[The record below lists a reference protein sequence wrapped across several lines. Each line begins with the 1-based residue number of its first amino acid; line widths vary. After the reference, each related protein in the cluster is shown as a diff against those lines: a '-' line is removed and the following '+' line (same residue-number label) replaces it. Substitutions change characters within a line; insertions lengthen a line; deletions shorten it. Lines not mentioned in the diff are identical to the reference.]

1 MPDVSQVW
9 RYPIKSHGREELSSV
24 AVTAGETLPWD
35 RTWAVAHE
43 ASDADGTTWAPC
55 QNFSRGSKAPRLMAI
70 STSFDEATGVMT
82 LKHPDLQ
89 DLSFNPDHEQQKF
102 LDWAGPLVPA
112 DRAQSTR
119 LVRSKQNGL
128 TDTDYPSI
136 SIGNLA
142 SHRAVC
148 QKFGRDL
155 STARWRGN
163 IWIDGLAPWEEF
175 DWLGKQLKI
184 GSAIFEVRERV
195 IRCMAT
201 TANPE
206 TGQRDADTL
215 GTLDTWGHRDFNVY
229 AVAVSSGTI
238 NLGDKVSIML

>member
-1 MPDVSQVW
+1 MPHVAQIW
-9 RYPIKSHGREELSSV
+9 RYPIKSHGREALSSV
-24 AVTAGETLPWD
+24 AVTEGSTLPWD
-35 RTWAVAHE
+35 RAWAVAHE

-70 STSFDEATGVMT
+70 SSSFDEVTGIMT
-82 LKHPDLQ
+82 LKHPDQ
-89 DLSFNPDHEQQKF
+89 KDLSFDPGLEQQKF
-102 LDWAGPLVPA
+102 LDWAGPLVPSE
-112 DRAQSTR
+112 RAQSAR
-119 LVRSKQNGL
+119 LVRSKLNGL

-155 STARWRGN
+155 SLARWRGN

-184 GSAIFEVRERV
+184 GSAVFEICERV
-195 IRCMAT
+195 VRCMAT

-206 TGQRDADTL
+206 TGKRDADTL
-215 GTLDTWGHRDFNVY
+215 GTLETWDHRDFNVY
-229 AVAVSSGTI
+229 AVAVSSGRI
-238 NLGDKVSIML
+238 NVGDPVSLA